1 MAIPTPTLISQASTR
16 VFAAQFLSSCVARF
30 GTTME
35 DGLYAMNWNQSGLDF
50 AKIDHGGVGRGE
62 CVYWVGCV
70 GQPLAAGWV

>member
-1 MAIPTPTLISQASTR
+1 MAG
-16 VFAAQFLSSCVARF
+16 F

-62 CVYWVGCV
+62 CVCTG
-70 GQPLAAGWV
+70 